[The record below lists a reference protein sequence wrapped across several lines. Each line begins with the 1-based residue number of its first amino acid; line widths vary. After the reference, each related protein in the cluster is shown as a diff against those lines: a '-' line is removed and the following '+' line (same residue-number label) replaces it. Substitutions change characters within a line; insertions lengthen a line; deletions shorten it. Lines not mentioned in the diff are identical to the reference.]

1 MVVEEPL
8 SISDYPSAIHVH
20 PGENQTLVV
29 SILNSAPVNYVVALI
44 FSLNETTYQESYV
57 TFSNSTYILVPGL
70 NNVTAWMFVQSGA
83 HPAWLELIIDFY
95 RY

>member
-1 MVVEEPL
+1 M
-8 SISDYPSAIHVH
+8 H
-20 PGENQTLVV
+20 PGENRTLAI
-29 SILNSAPVNYVVALI
+29 SILNSATVNYEVALVL
-44 FSLNETTYQESYV
+44 SLNETTYQESYV
-57 TFSNSTYILVPGL
+57 TFSNSTYSVVPGP